1 MAIKTI
7 AIQSPGDMGHGI
19 GRVLAEAGYR
29 TVSALEGRSQR
40 TRGLAKAAGIEDI
53 GGLGYLLGQADVILS
68 IMRPDRAL
76 GFVETLA
83 SLAPAH
89 SGRPMIVDLNAV
101 APGTGRTAA
110 AVAEAAGFDF
120 IDGGIIGGPPHPGSK
135 STPRL
140 YISGP
145 RAGELVILNQTGLD
159 FRVLGDGIGAGS
171 AIKMCYAALT
181 KGLTAIGIHSMVTAR
196 LEGVEEALMVEL
208 GSSQK
213 DLLRHLERGLPDM
226 CPKAYRWV
234 GEMEEI
240 SKTHV
245 DGGLPGEM
253 FIGAAKIYSMVE
265 ASPLGAEVV
274 EDRKLGKTAEEVAR
288 ILGDHIGGGVDLT
301 R

>member
-19 GRVLAEAGYR
+19 GRVLAEGGYR
-29 TVSALEGRSQR
+29 TISALEDRSQR

-53 GGLGYLLGQADVILS
+53 GGLSDLLEQADVVLS

-76 GFVETLA
+76 GFVEALA
-83 SLAPAH
+83 SLAPAY

-101 APGTGRTAA
+101 APGTGRAA
-110 AVAEAAGFDF
+110 AATAEAAGFDF
-120 IDGGIIGGPPHPGSK
+120 IDGGIIGSPPRPGSK

-196 LEGVEEALMVEL
+196 LEGVEEALMAEL

-240 SKTHV
+240 AKTHV

-253 FIGAAKIYSMVE
+253 FIGAANIYSMVE
-265 ASPLGAEVV
+265 ASPLGAEVI
-274 EDRKLGKTAEEVAR
+274 EDRKLGTTAEEVAR
-288 ILGDHIGGGVDLT
+288 ILGDHIGGRDKAVE
-301 R
+301 

>member
-19 GRVLAEAGYR
+19 GRVLAEGGYR
-29 TVSALEGRSQR
+29 TISALEDRSQR

-53 GGLGYLLGQADVILS
+53 GGLSDLLEQADVVLS

-76 GFVETLA
+76 GFVEALA
-83 SLAPAH
+83 SLAPAY

-101 APGTGRTAA
+101 APGTGRAA
-110 AVAEAAGFDF
+110 AATAEAAGFDF
-120 IDGGIIGGPPHPGSK
+120 IDGGIIGSPPRPGSK
-135 STPRL
+135 NTPRL

-196 LEGVEEALMVEL
+196 LEGVEEALMAEL

-240 SKTHV
+240 AKTHV

-253 FIGAAKIYSMVE
+253 FIGAANIYSMVE

-274 EDRKLGKTAEEVAR
+274 EDRKLGTTAEEVAR
-288 ILGDHIGGGVDLT
+288 ILGDHIGGRDKAVE
-301 R
+301 